1 MNKKTFLLTLGL
13 AVMSTSMFAQKF
25 STTTLLKMQEHT
37 AAKHAKSAQAT
48 AQTVDAF
55 ITISNEDAVEAMKSL
70 GVEVNGRYS
79 DDLVTATLPINALE
93 AVAKIDGVVYIQAG
107 NEANLLL
114 DVARKEAGADKCHV
128 ATATEKGAFKGKG
141 VVVGIVDNG
150 FDFAHVDF
158 KDAEGNTRIKRIWVQ
173 SSNAGN
179 TPKNYNYGTEYS
191 TIEEYN
197 GARYDMAGTFH
208 GSHVAGIAAGS
219 DYASN
224 YYGVAPEAD
233 LVLVSFKNDNSKIL
247 DGIKYVFDYAKEVG
261 KPAVVN
267 ISLGSHVGPHD
278 GTSAF
283 DKGIASIVGPGRI
296 VVGAAG
302 NEGTDNLHCSKT
314 LTATDKQLKTFV
326 GFPSKTKQAYCSI
339 WGDKDKKMSVRVAIV
354 DALKGKILAKTDAV
368 ATDGVNTLTQV
379 LPDGSGIV
387 GQVEMTMSIDA
398 GNQRPNT
405 LLKLRVSQVGENRLA
420 AIVIEGED
428 GETINMWNCVTGGYF
443 TSANKRGWTDGDN
456 KCTVGELGGESPD
469 IITVGSYNTK
479 TQYSTISGDIY
490 GVDESL
496 VGTLGAHSLFSSI
509 GPTADGR
516 QKPDVSAP
524 GCALI
529 SATSRY
535 YQGFSAQNCAYK
547 SGDCYYDVNIGTS
560 MASPFVAG
568 SVALW
573 LEANPQLTPD
583 MVRDILANTG
593 RYDGYTDRP
602 SKCDKNTWGYGKLD
616 VYAGLKQ
623 AILSTGIN
631 DTAITEGEAFS
642 INYNRAQRTAT
653 VSFNGNNAQLS
664 VYAIDGTQVL
674 NTTVQ
679 ASGENIDLASL
690 AAGVYVF
697 KLNNGNKVQSVKVAL

>member
-25 STTTLLKMQEHT
+25 STTTLLKMQEQT
-37 AAKHAKSAQAT
+37 TAKHAKSAQAT
-48 AQTVDAF
+48 TSTVDAF
-55 ITISNEDAVEAMKSL
+55 ITISNEDAIEAMESL
-70 GVEVNGRYS
+70 GINVRSRYS
-79 DDLVTATLPINALE
+79 DNLVTATLPVDALE
-93 AVAKIDGVVYIQAG
+93 ALAKIDGVEYIQAG
-107 NEANLLL
+107 SEANLLL
-114 DVARKEAGADKCHV
+114 DAARKETGADKCHA
-128 ATATEKGAFKGKG
+128 ATATEKGAFKGNG

-150 FDFAHVDF
+150 FDFDHIDF
-158 KDAEGNTRIKRIWVQ
+158 KDAAGNTRIKRVWVQ
-173 SSNAGN
+173 RSDAGN
-179 TPKNYNYGTEYS
+179 SPKNYNYGTEYS
-191 TIEEYN
+191 SSEEYK
-197 GARYDMAGTFH
+197 GARYDIASTFH
-208 GSHVAGIAAGS
+208 GSHVTGIAAGS

-233 LVLVSFKNDNSKIL
+233 IVIVSFKNDNTCIL

-283 DKGIASIVGPGRI
+283 DRGIASIVGPGRI

-302 NEGTDNLHCSKT
+302 NEGADNLHCSKT
-314 LTATDKQLKTFV
+314 LTAKDTQLKTFV
-326 GFPSKTKQAYCSI
+326 GFPSNTKQAYCSI
-339 WGDKDKKMSVRVAIV
+339 WGDKDKKLAVRVAVV

-368 ATDGVNTLTQV
+368 ASDGVNTLTQV
-379 LPDGSGIV
+379 MPDGTGVV
-387 GQVEMTMSIDA
+387 GQAEMTFSVDA
-398 GNQRPNT
+398 TNQRPNV
-405 LLKLRVSQVGENRLA
+405 LLKLRVSQVGENRLV
-420 AIVIEGED
+420 AILIDGED

-443 TSANKRGWTDGDN
+443 MSANKRGWTDGDN

-479 TQYSTISGDIY
+479 MQYTTVGGDVY
-490 GVDESL
+490 GVDEAT
-496 VGTLGAHSLFSSI
+496 VGTIGAHSLFSSI

-516 QKPDVSAP
+516 QKPDISAP

-535 YQGFSAQNCAYK
+535 YSGFSAQNTAYK

-568 SVALW
+568 TVALW
-573 LEANPQLTPD
+573 LQANPQLTPN
-583 MVRDILANTG
+583 MVRDILASTG
-593 RYDGYTDRP
+593 RYDGHTDRP

-616 VYAGLKQ
+616 VYAGLKE
-623 AILSTGIN
+623 AIISTGIN
-631 DTAITEGEAFS
+631 DTAINGGEAFS
-642 INYNRAQRTAT
+642 VVYNRAQRTAT
-653 VSFNGNNAQLS
+653 VNFDGNNAQLM
-664 VYAIDGTQVL
+664 VFAIDGTQVL